1 MQINECADYIFKGYV
16 PLNRSIN
23 MFVRHYYK
31 LQSDLDSKESFE
43 ENRSRKRSRVM
54 SKGVPVEEHAAK
66 IYTRVMFEKFD
77 EIIFQSGS
85 HLVDEKV

>member
-1 MQINECADYIFKGYV
+1 
-16 PLNRSIN
+16 
-23 MFVRHYYK
+23 
-31 LQSDLDSKESFE
+31 
-43 ENRSRKRSRVM
+43 M